1 VEVSTDG
8 TTYSVPTTFSAGTWN
23 TATLSLT
30 NGSTY
35 TLKARATDNL
45 GNVSSILDI
54 DSFTVDRTAPT
65 ITGMTAP
72 ANATYGSGQNLDF
85 VATMSE
91 ATTVDITS
99 GTPRIALSIGSTTQ
113 YATYLSGSGTTSLTF
128 RYITQSGDN
137 DTDGIAVMTPSSV
150 QLNGGTLRD
159 SAGNDATLT
168 FTPPTT
174 TGVLVDTIPPSVT
187 AVTWNST
194 SCGGFKGCES
204 GTLAIKDIS
213 NNDVRNT
220 MMFDVTFSKPV
231 TLSAGATLNLPM
243 TFDMGGGTVRTVNA
257 TQTTLSNASTVTV
270 SYILDDTDIHLQN
283 SALVLGSLTVTGGT
297 NPTLTDA
304 NGNAANLTVSSPV
317 TLTDVTVNPQN
328 FNNGTRRPFVTEWQ
342 PNGIIITIPG
352 TTGTY
357 NFTAFWGDGTR
368 TTFTSGTSF
377 AKPAAY
383 PAGATTPFTVTILPT
398 TNAGFPRIYFNNTAT
413 DRAKITKI
421 KQWGT
426 IAWTSMNSAF
436 YGCSNVDVTA
446 SDSPN
451 LVTGAS
457 GGMNLFY
464 MFRYATNVGTTHN
477 TSWNTWDTSNVT
489 NMLGMFEF
497 ATNFNQNIGS
507 WNTSAVTNMQNM
519 FASATAFN
527 QNIGSWNTSAVTNM
541 SSMFN
546 AATAFNQDISTK
558 TVDGT
563 VRWDTSNVTNMQNM
577 FASATAFNQNI
588 GSWNTSAVTNMASMF
603 YGAAAFNQ
611 NIGSWNTSAVTD
623 MNSMFRSATAFNQ
636 NIGSWNT
643 SKVRSMAYMF
653 GGATAFNQNIGSWN
667 TSAVTSMQNMFNGA
681 TAFNQ
686 DISRKANSV
695 STYTPAAGFQNT
707 PTSDDA
713 WYTGCVGRG
722 GTTPAG
728 GTGTC
733 PTQANTADTAMNTM
747 FNSATLFN
755 QNLTNWCVSQYASM
769 PTNFATVAAWTQRP
783 VWGTCP

>member
-1 VEVSTDG
+1 VGTNARAMTCSSTAG
-8 TTYSVPTTFSAGTWN
+8 TTRTC
-23 TATLSLT
+23 
-30 NGSTY
+30 TY
-35 TLKARATDNL
+35 TLTASDDDSIRILANQLSGTLTDAA
-45 GNVSSILDI
+45 GNAVASLSHSPVTSPSLSLDT
-54 DSFTVDRTAPT
+54 SAPT

-72 ANATYGSGQNLDF
+72 ADATYGSGQNLNF

-91 ATTVDITS
+91 ATTVNTTS

-113 YATYLSGSGTTSLTF
+113 YATYVPAESTTTALTF
-128 RYITQSGDN
+128 RYTVQSGDN
-137 DTDGIAVMTPSSV
+137 DTDGIAVTSPV
-150 QLNGGTLRD
+150 DLNGGTLRD
-159 SAGNDATLT
+159 SASNDATLT
-168 FTPPTT
+168 FTPPNTT
-174 TGVLVDTIPPSVT
+174 LVRVDAVAPTIMG
-187 AVTWNST
+187 VTWNDAT

-204 GTLAIKDIS
+204 GSLA
-213 NNDVRNT
+213 VAGRNVLT
-220 MMFDVTFSKPV
+220 FDVTFSKAV

-270 SYILDDTDIHLQN
+270 SYTLDDSDIHLQN

-328 FNNGTRRPFVTEWQ
+328 FNDGTRKPFVTEWQ
-342 PNGIIITIPG
+342 PNGTIITIPG

-398 TNAGFPRIYFNNTAT
+398 TNAGFPRIVFNNGG
-413 DRAKITKI
+413 DKQKITKI

-426 IAWTSMNSAF
+426 IAWTHMGGAF
-436 YGCSNVDVTA
+436 WGCSNMDLTA
-446 SDSPN
+446 SDAPN
-451 LVTGAS
+451 LTTPWTMTLS
-457 GGMNLFY
+457 G
-464 MFRYATNVGTTHN
+464 MFSATKVGTTTTAN
-477 TSWNTWDTSNVT
+477 WNWDTSKVT
-489 NMLGMFEF
+489 NMSHMFSN
-497 ATNFNQNIGS
+497 ATNFNGNIGS

-519 FASATAFN
+519 FA
-527 QNIGSWNTSAVTNM
+527 G
-541 SSMFN
+541 
-546 AATAFNQDISTK
+546 ATAFNQDISTK

-563 VRWDTSNVTNMQNM
+563 VRWNTSAVTNMHAMFLSTNHFNQNIGSWNTSAVTDMTNM
-577 FASATAFNQNI
+577 FYAATAFNQNI
-588 GSWNTSAVTNMASMF
+588 GSWNTSAVTTMSYMFRGASNF
-603 YGAAAFNQ
+603 NNGCAAGASTCPMN
-611 NIGSWNTSAVTD
+611 WNTSQVTN
-623 MNSMFRSATAFNQ
+623 MQEVFRNAS
-636 NIGSWNT
+636 I
-643 SKVRSMAYMF
+643 
-653 GGATAFNQNIGSWN
+653 
-667 TSAVTSMQNMFNGA
+667 
-681 TAFNQ
+681 FNQ

-728 GTGTC
+728 GTGAC
-733 PTQANTADTAMNTM
+733 PTQQGTAATAMNSM
-747 FNSATLFN
+747 FQNATLFN

-769 PTNFATVAAWTQRP
+769 PTSFATVAAWTQRP